1 MIRVLGVGN
10 IIFKDEGFGVNFVNR
25 YQKEL
30 EEQFEGE
37 VEVVEGGTQTLP
49 LLHLIEYSKHLFI
62 IDAVNGLKD
71 DQKPGDILYYTR
83 EDIMNQIESRIK
95 ITSHSGGIHELLAAA
110 EFESTIPE
118 NILLIGVIPWDY
130 TGGLEMTGDMEKMMP
145 VVKEI
150 LVEKIKEVLPN

>member
-10 IIFKDEGFGVNFVNR
+10 ILFKDEGFGVRFVEK
-25 YQKEL
+25 YQEEL
-30 EEQFEGE
+30 EKQFENR

-62 IDAVNGLKD
+62 IDAVNRFKD
-71 DQKPGDILYYTR
+71 DQKPGDILFFTR
-83 EDIMNQIESRIK
+83 EDIMNQVESRIK

-118 NILLIGVIPWDY
+118 NILLIGVIPWDFS
-130 TGGLEMTGDMEKMMP
+130 GGMEMTGDMEKMMP
-145 VVKEI
+145 VVKDL
-150 LVEKIKEVLPN
+150 LVEKIKEALSD

>member
-10 IIFKDEGFGVNFVNR
+10 ILFKDEGFGVNFVNR

-30 EEQFEGE
+30 EEQFGNN

-62 IDAVNGLKD
+62 IDAVYTFKD
-71 DQKPGDILYYTR
+71 DQKPGDILYFTK
-83 EDIMNQIESRIK
+83 EDIMGQVESRIK

-130 TGGLEMTGDMEKMMP
+130 TGGLEMTPDMEKMMP
-145 VVKEI
+145 VVRDI
-150 LVEKIKEVLPN
+150 LVEKIKEVLPG